1 MDINDFRAWH
11 TVILL
16 VLFIALIFWAYS
28 KKRKSSFNEA
38 ANLPF
43 ADEDKHK
50 ATLKKETDHE

>member
-11 TVILL
+11 TVAMFAVFIGI
-16 VLFIALIFWAYS
+16 VLWAYS

-43 ADEDKHK
+43 ADESRHE
-50 ATLKKETDHE
+50 ATVKKETDHE